1 MYKEIPLYKS
11 HSSYGFIE
19 PLIDF
24 TPSIGITQ
32 IIKTEDFLNMPNKNI
47 LYMSSLGWN
56 NKIGTSSV
64 HEFILAKNFKIVKH
78 GIIPLR
84 SRIRDLIY
92 IKELNAIVVFLES
105 AGTIGILKND

>member
-1 MYKEIPLYKS
+1 
-11 HSSYGFIE
+11 
-19 PLIDF
+19 
-24 TPSIGITQ
+24 
-32 IIKTEDFLNMPNKNI
+32 MPNKNI
-47 LYMSSLGWN
+47 VYISSMGWN
-56 NKIGTSSV
+56 NSIGTRSV
-64 HEFILAKNFKIVKH
+64 HELILSKNFEIEKH